1 MRSAR
6 LGQFLELSFN
16 VRFKKD
22 AMHQK
27 LIQELGLIEG
37 IERISLIIG
46 ENTDDPTG

>member
-22 AMHQK
+22 GEHQK
-27 LIQELGLIEG
+27 LIRELTLIEG
-37 IERISLIIG
+37 IERISLVLG
-46 ENTDDPTG
+46 ENTDDASV